1 MTRMTDWTPTRAAG
15 LDRLAAFSPRM
26 GSRYAAERNHDLGPG
41 RHVGVSTLSPWV
53 RRRLVTEREL
63 AEAALAR
70 HGAGKAEKF
79 VQEVVWR
86 TYFKGWLEGRPAVWA
101 DYQGG
106 LADDLDR
113 LAADRP
119 LARRVAAAEE
129 GRTGLDCFDAW
140 AAELVET
147 GYLHNHARM
156 WFASIW
162 TFTLGLPWR
171 IGADFFLRHLLDG
184 DPASNTLGWRWVAGL
199 HTRGKAYAARAS
211 NIAKY
216 TGGRF
221 RPSGHDLAPAVAL
234 EEAESPPPH
243 APPRPPDPPAA
254 DIPSVLLIHE
264 DDCRVEDL
272 LRDPAGVAAVGLMA
286 ATPGRSPRPVAA
298 EVAAFD
304 RGALADAGDRL
315 AALGAPA
322 AEWLEAGDPA
332 TLADWA
338 TGHGAGQIVAAHA
351 PTGPVRDRLDR
362 AAPALARAGIRLAG
376 LRRDWD
382 ALFWPHATA
391 GFFKVKQ
398 KIPRVFSELGLGG

>member
-1 MTRMTDWTPTRAAG
+1 M
-15 LDRLAAFSPRM
+15 
-26 GSRYAAERNHDLGPG
+26 
-41 RHVGVSTLSPWV
+41 GVSTLSPWV

-86 TYFKGWLEGRPAVWA
+86 TYFKGWLELRPAVWA

-106 LADDLDR
+106 LADDLDASPQTAR
-113 LAADRP
+113 SHAASP
-119 LARRVAAAEE
+119 TEE
-129 GRTGLDCFDAW
+129 GRDRARLFRRLGGASSSRPAICTTMRGCGSPRSGSSRW
-140 AAELVET
+140 ACP
-147 GYLHNHARM
+147 GGWARISSCATCSTAIRLPTRWAGAGSRGCTPAARPM
-156 WFASIW
+156 RRGPRTSRNTPAGGSAPRATISRR
-162 TFTLGLPWR
+162 PWR
-171 IGADFFLRHLLDG
+171 
-184 DPASNTLGWRWVAGL
+184 WR
-199 HTRGKAYAARAS
+199 RRRAR
-211 NIAKY
+211 
-216 TGGRF
+216 
-221 RPSGHDLAPAVAL
+221 RPMRRRA
-234 EEAESPPPH
+234 
-243 APPRPPDPPAA
+243 RPDPPAA

-298 EVAAFD
+298 EVAGFD

-362 AAPALARAGIRLAG
+362 AAPALARAGIGLPGCAGTGMRCSGRMPPPVSSRSSRRSRGSSPNSASGADAVPGARGRITRPRHPLASYQG
-376 LRRDWD
+376 SL
-382 ALFWPHATA
+382 T
-391 GFFKVKQ
+391 
-398 KIPRVFSELGLGG
+398 